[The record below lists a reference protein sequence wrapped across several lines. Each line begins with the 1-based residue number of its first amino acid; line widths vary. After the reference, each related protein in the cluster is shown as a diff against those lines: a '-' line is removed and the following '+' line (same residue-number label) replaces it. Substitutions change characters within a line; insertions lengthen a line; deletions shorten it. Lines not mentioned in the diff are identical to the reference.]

1 MQHISDDF
9 RDEQSAIDAL
19 THAVFTR
26 YGYDFRHYAKASLTR
41 RLRYGMHTE
50 GLETISA
57 LREKLMNDP
66 NCMTR
71 LIQTLSVNVTE
82 MFRDP
87 AFYRVFRDTVLP
99 SLQALP
105 FIRIWHAGA
114 ASGEEAYS
122 MAILLMEEGL
132 LNRTRIYATDINDI
146 ALQQARDGQYSLE
159 RMIEHNENYINA
171 GCKRALPDYYKTQG
185 DQAILHDDLKMKII
199 WAQHN
204 LVTDASFNEFHVI
217 ICRNVLIYFDRT
229 LQTRVHS
236 LFYNSLIQLGWLGLG
251 RKETLQFT
259 AFETRYT
266 EVDEREK
273 WFRKV

>member
-1 MQHISDDF
+1 
-9 RDEQSAIDAL
+9 L

-50 GLETISA
+50 GLETIGA

-105 FIRIWHAGA
+105 FIRIWHAGG

-132 LNRTRIYATDINDI
+132 LSRARIYSTDINDI

-159 RMIEHNENYINA
+159 RMIEYNENYINA
-171 GCKRALPDYYKTQG
+171 GCKRALTDYYKIQG
-185 DQAILHDDLKMKII
+185 DQAILHDDLKMKIV

-229 LQTRVHS
+229 LQARVHS

-251 RKETLQFT
+251 RKETLKFT